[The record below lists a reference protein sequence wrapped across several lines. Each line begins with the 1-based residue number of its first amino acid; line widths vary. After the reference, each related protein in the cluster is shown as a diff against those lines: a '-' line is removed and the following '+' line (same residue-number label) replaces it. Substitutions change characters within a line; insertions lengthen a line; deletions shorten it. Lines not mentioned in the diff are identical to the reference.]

1 MSSRGAVIGAP
12 TRDDE
17 SQRLLYEHE
26 PESIPSMPTLQ
37 SHRPLFELCN
47 SKHFKLSAAERKRR
61 RELKKDEEA
70 AKQISSSLVIAA
82 SMLLFCNSMIF
93 IMDTASNIPVSLF
106 WTQ

>member
-37 SHRPLFELCN
+37 SHRPLFELCD
-47 SKHFKLSAAERKRR
+47 SKQFKLSAAGE
-61 RELKKDEEA
+61 
-70 AKQISSSLVIAA
+70 I
-82 SMLLFCNSMIF
+82 
-93 IMDTASNIPVSLF
+93 TASTKYFLLSITYFFIS
-106 WTQ
+106 